1 MVITNIEQVTLTWLT
16 EVFQRN
22 NLLSSGEVTAVHTE
36 LLHGTWSKM
45 YRIWP
50 TYDTPDASNLP
61 QSFLLK
67 ICAGDHGVFGPSE
80 LHYYTRDYAGLPD
93 APIPRCYD
101 GAYQDEPRAY
111 HLLVEDLSATHK
123 DTWNMP
129 PTLERGLAV
138 VEALARLHAYHWGP
152 ERVAIIGEK
161 IQGPEEIGR
170 YIDHNQLGLQPL
182 FDTLGETLPPE
193 WRQILLDVFAYHPAA
208 MLARTQDS
216 STFTVIHGD
225 VNPGNTL
232 AQFDGSSPIYLIDR
246 QPFDWSLTCWLGVAD
261 LAYMMVEWWDV
272 DFRRAHETAVL
283 RHYQASLKQF
293 GVDYPWELLWDD
305 YRLTA
310 VQSLQ
315 GTAEWCVLEEDR
327 EGMRWV
333 WEPKLHKAMAAFN
346 DLNCAEIMAKA

>member
-1 MVITNIEQVTLTWLT
+1 MVISEIEKLTVSWLN
-16 EVFQRN
+16 QALKRN
-22 NLLSSGEVTAVHTE
+22 NILPNGEVTAVHTD
-36 LLHGTWSKM
+36 LLRGTWSRM
-45 YRIWP
+45 YRIRP
-50 TYDTPDASNLP
+50 TYNTADPQSLP

-80 LHYYTRDYAGLPD
+80 VHYYTNDYTDLPN
-93 APIPRCYD
+93 APIPTCYD
-101 GAYQDEPRAY
+101 GVYQADPRAY
-111 HLLVEDLSATHK
+111 HLLVEDLSATHQ
-123 DTWNMP
+123 DTWEMP
-129 PTLERGLAV
+129 PTLERGKATA
-138 VEALARLHAYHWGP
+138 EALAYLHSHYWG
-152 ERVAIIGEK
+152 EVRIESIGEN
-161 IQGPEEIGR
+161 IPGEEEIGR
-170 YIDHNQLGLQPL
+170 YVHHNKLGLGPL
-182 FDTLGETLPPE
+182 FETLGETLDPE
-193 WRQILLDVFAYHPAA
+193 WRQTMLDVFDFHPRA
-208 MLARTQDS
+208 MLARTRNQLG
-216 STFTVIHGD
+216 FTIIHGD

-232 AQFDGSSPIYLIDR
+232 APIEGDGRIYLIDR

-333 WEPKLHKAMAAFN
+333 WEPKLHKALAAFN